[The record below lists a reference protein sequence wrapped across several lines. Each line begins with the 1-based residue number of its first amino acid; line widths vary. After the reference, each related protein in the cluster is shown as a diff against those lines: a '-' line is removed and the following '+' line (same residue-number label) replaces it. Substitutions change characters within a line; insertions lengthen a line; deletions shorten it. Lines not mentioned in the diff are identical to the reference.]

1 MVGMPFGISSADMLY
16 WSLLFILLILALIAI
31 VFSILAWSDSRSTQP
46 HRDLTRQD
54 VKARCDLCVDGDS
67 TFGGAVQMDEGL
79 AVCGPARLR
88 QVCVE
93 SLCFGQVQ
101 TINVAGTFQ
110 LNAKQSSYRVDTA
123 GANDIT
129 LLLPAVSQA
138 PGHVF
143 YLMVSVAGAGNTVML
158 DIADGDVLCN
168 GTCVGTNPA
177 YSFPTTAGNADAVLV
192 TNDSVSAWF
201 VSGHV

>member
-1 MVGMPFGISSADMLY
+1 MIFGLSQEEILWWA
-16 WSLLFILLILALIAI
+16 LLFILIILALVSV
-31 VFSILAWSDSRSTQP
+31 VFSTMAWADSRNCQP
-46 HRDLTRQD
+46 HRDITRQD
-54 VKARCDLCVDGDS
+54 IKARCDLCVDGDA
-67 TFGGAVQMDEGL
+67 TFGGAVQLDEGL

-101 TINVAGTFQ
+101 TINASGTFQ
-110 LNAKQSSYRVDTA
+110 LSAKQSSYRVDTA
-123 GANDIT
+123 GTNDIT
-129 LLLPAVSQA
+129 LLLPSVSQA

-143 YLMVSVAGAGNTVML
+143 YLTISVAGSHNTVML

-177 YSFPTTAGNADAVLV
+177 FTFPTTAGNADAIMV